1 MRMQESTES
10 PLVVASP
17 QPRVEETLNQRI
29 AALVAESWPRPTAVP
44 DSGMKPET
52 MGSDV
57 HA

>member
-1 MRMQESTES
+1 MQERTAS

-17 QPRVEETLNQRI
+17 QPRVEETLNQGI
-29 AALVAESWPRPTAVP
+29 AAEVAESWPRPTAVP

-57 HA
+57 QA

>member
-1 MRMQESTES
+1 MHERTEE
-10 PLVVASP
+10 LFVVASP

-29 AALVAESWPRPTAVP
+29 AAEVAESWPRPTAVP

-57 HA
+57 QA

>member
-1 MRMQESTES
+1 VRMQERTEDA
-10 PLVVASP
+10 LVVASP
-17 QPRVEETLNQRI
+17 QPRVEVTLNQRI
-29 AALVAESWPRPTAVP
+29 AAEVAESWPRPTAVP